1 MRTIFRSGLVLGF
14 IAAVSSGCSS
24 IDTAPVTAS
33 PYTEGTV
40 TLIPPASPSL
50 PVAAG
55 LDDYKTLVAR
65 HVLKHNLEH
74 SYDGT
79 LPPLLPAIVVLQITV
94 DRDGQLQDVEV
105 QRSRDP
111 SASEVALA
119 SLRRSAPL
127 PRPRQLAQQA
137 GKLTFSETFLFA
149 DNQRYQI
156 RSLAGPQASE

>member
-14 IAAVSSGCSS
+14 IVAVSSGCSS
-24 IDTAPVTAS
+24 IDATPVTAS
-33 PYTEGTV
+33 PYTEGAI

-50 PVAAG
+50 PSPAG

-94 DRDGQLQDVEV
+94 DRDGQLQEVEV

-127 PRPRQLAQQA
+127 PRPQKLAQQG

-149 DNQRYQI
+149 DDQRYQI

>member
-14 IAAVSSGCSS
+14 IAAVSGGCSS
-24 IDTAPVTAS
+24 IDTAPGTAS
-33 PYTEGTV
+33 PYTEGAV

-50 PVAAG
+50 PSPAG

-74 SYDGT
+74 NYDGT

-94 DRDGQLQDVEV
+94 DRNGQLQDVEV

-111 SASEVALA
+111 NASEVALA

-127 PRPRQLAQQA
+127 PPPSQLASA
-137 GKLTFSETFLFA
+137 GGKLTFSETFLFA
-149 DNQRYQI
+149 DRERYQL

>member
-14 IAAVSSGCSS
+14 IVAVSGGCSS
-24 IDTAPVTAS
+24 IDAAPGTAS
-33 PYTEGTV
+33 PYTEGAV

-50 PVAAG
+50 PSPAG

-74 SYDGT
+74 NYDGT
-79 LPPLLPAIVVLQITV
+79 LPSMLPAIVVLQITV

-119 SLRRSAPL
+119 ALRRSAPL
-127 PRPRQLAQQA
+127 PRPQQLARQG

-149 DNQRYQI
+149 DRDRYQL